1 MALVDAIEN
10 NTEAVQGQ
18 TLAREETLA
27 AAQKR
32 LHELQNPGPEPEPE
46 PKPEKEEKWDVE
58 KENLSVA
65 KKSGLF
71 LLKILHI
78 ENKTQ
83 RERREERRENARK
96 QDRGFKN
103 PLRYLLGA
111 EKEKKGGLF
120 GMLKSIGK
128 GVGGSFMKVIGP
140 MWKILKVLFKVLKF
154 TALGAALIAGA
165 LFFSMSESDQQA
177 TIDSVMGFFKKVGE
191 VLSSLGKAFG
201 GAFMKTM
208 DDMTDEEGNP
218 IEGLVSKFGKFK
230 EAWAGV
236 LKKLSGIS
244 MNVGGKTYKG
254 LEGFASMMGDL
265 FGKIAGWFL
274 DIGTAIA
281 ELITDPRKMLTKMS
295 VAISNFFGGIIDT
308 VFRFVDEFTS
318 MEFLLS
324 LLPPWVREIGFVQE
338 KMKTASQERAKDKMK
353 DMEDLAARDRLL
365 LEREEDAQKSYD
377 ESAAKIKA
385 IDDRLNNEKIKLS
398 DTEREKLEAEKEGY
412 DNDRIAVYDL
422 LMESKAERERNKD
435 RFEYAKESYEAST
448 EIALKEAANQILMK
462 KKNVNFIAVEEQLA
476 EQEKEKR
483 ELLEDHVEGSGMIGE
498 IELSLSKARQV
509 EKLLGDPEKLT
520 QTALDKSGMA
530 IKLAKLGIKA
540 DDTSDLSKIKDLL
553 EGLATRE
560 KDLLDKEAEIVASKK
575 EKADIAPEMK
585 KALELARK
593 ESEAASGV
601 KIPALVDPNAHTGG
615 YISESGII
623 AAQKGEIIID
633 DVLVNTFKTAAEVMS
648 GMKLMDLQRQASVV
662 QTQGGS
668 PIIISNAPTTQ
679 VNQNQAMVLPP
690 SPIQPGNS
698 EATRLIN

>member
-1 MALVDAIEN
+1 
-10 NTEAVQGQ
+10 
-18 TLAREETLA
+18 
-27 AAQKR
+27 
-32 LHELQNPGPEPEPE
+32 
-46 PKPEKEEKWDVE
+46 
-58 KENLSVA
+58 
-65 KKSGLF
+65 
-71 LLKILHI
+71 
-78 ENKTQ
+78 
-83 RERREERRENARK
+83 
-96 QDRGFKN
+96 
-103 PLRYLLGA
+103 
-111 EKEKKGGLF
+111 
-120 GMLKSIGK
+120 
-128 GVGGSFMKVIGP
+128 
-140 MWKILKVLFKVLKF
+140 
-154 TALGAALIAGA
+154 
-165 LFFSMSESDQQA
+165 
-177 TIDSVMGFFKKVGE
+177 MGFFKKVGE

-201 GAFMKTM
+201 GAFMKNM

-230 EAWAGV
+230 EAWSGV

-338 KMKTASQERAKDKMK
+338 KMKTASQDRAKEKMK

-365 LEREEDAQKSYD
+365 LEREEEAQKSYD
-377 ESAAKIKA
+377 DSASKIKA

-398 DTEREKLEAEKEGY
+398 DKEREKLEADKKVL
-412 DNDRIAVYDL
+412 DDDRIAAFDL
-422 LMESKAERERNKD
+422 KLEAQAERERNKD
-435 RFEYAKESYEAST
+435 RFEYAKDSYEASS
-448 EIALKEAANQILMK
+448 EIALRERANQILMK
-462 KKNVNFIAVEEQLA
+462 DKNINFIAVEEQLA
-476 EQEKEKR
+476 EQEKQKR
-483 ELLEDHVEGSGMIGE
+483 ELLDKHVEGSGWAGE
-498 IELSLSKARQV
+498 IELSLSKAREVQ
-509 EKLLGDPEKLT
+509 KLLGVEGTKAGREKLT
-520 QTALDKSGMA
+520 QADLDKSG
-530 IKLAKLGIKA
+530 ISTKLAQLGIDS
-540 DDTSDLSKIKDLL
+540 DDVDDLDKIKDLL
-553 EGLATRE
+553 SGLQVRE
-560 KDLLDKEAEIVASKK
+560 EQLTGTDRRILETKT
-575 EKADIAPEMK
+575 EKADLAPAMK
-585 KALELARK
+585 AAYDLARK
-593 ESEAASGV
+593 EANAATGV

-648 GMKLMDLQRQASVV
+648 GMNLMNLQRQASVM

-668 PIIISNAPTTQ
+668 PIVISNAPTTQ
-679 VNQNQAMVLPP
+679 INQSQAMILPP

-698 EATRLIN
+698 EAPRLLN